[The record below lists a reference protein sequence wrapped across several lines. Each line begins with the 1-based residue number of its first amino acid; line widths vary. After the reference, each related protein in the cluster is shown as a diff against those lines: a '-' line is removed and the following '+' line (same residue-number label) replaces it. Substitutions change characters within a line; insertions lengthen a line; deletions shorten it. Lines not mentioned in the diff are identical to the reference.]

1 MRVLHIQKATGIGG
15 SERHLLTLLPALA
28 NSGIEVRMCI
38 LAGGDFQLFTQPMKQ
53 RGIDTVI
60 TGAGW
65 DVNPLLLARIR
76 REIRRFRPDLVHTHL
91 MHGDFYGQMAARLS
105 GVPAVSSVHGTTH
118 SVYQRRLYRSAGRLA
133 GHLARRTIAISH
145 HVQRFIENLGLA
157 PADRVRTI
165 HYGIDPSGW
174 LLSEGER
181 ARAREDLGLAPHE
194 VAVGVA
200 SRLVPDKGHGFLFDA
215 ISEALSKEPELR
227 LLVAGGGPLR
237 GSLESY
243 ARSHL
248 PPEAFRFLGHVTD
261 IRGFMN
267 ACDVVAFPSLPGF
280 GEGFGLAAL
289 EAMAAA
295 KPVVA
300 SAIDSLPEIV
310 MDGETGF
317 LVPPGKTS
325 ELGEKLAT
333 LASNPGLREELGGRG
348 HQRAASSFTVEA
360 MVNKTLRVYR
370 EIVQ

>member
-1 MRVLHIQKATGIGG
+1 
-15 SERHLLTLLPALA
+15 
-28 NSGIEVRMCI
+28 
-38 LAGGDFQLFTQPMKQ
+38 
-53 RGIDTVI
+53 
-60 TGAGW
+60 
-65 DVNPLLLARIR
+65 
-76 REIRRFRPDLVHTHL
+76 
-91 MHGDFYGQMAARLS
+91 
-105 GVPAVSSVHGTTH
+105 
-118 SVYQRRLYRSAGRLA
+118 
-133 GHLARRTIAISH
+133 
-145 HVQRFIENLGLA
+145 VQRFIENLGLA